1 LATANLPTS
10 DPSTTTFPKS
20 REEPKKSGGG
30 PEAGLNWPRLYAHV
44 CANTGWTWD
53 YVRNHVDLPTL
64 DALNAEW
71 RQHPPVH
78 HLVAAYLDYQP
89 SQHAGA
95 PRTPEQERELQTLM
109 NSMPVA
115 TGALA
120 LDTSAWDASQNKEPD
135 HG

>member
-1 LATANLPTS
+1 
-10 DPSTTTFPKS
+10 
-20 REEPKKSGGG
+20 
-30 PEAGLNWPRLYAHV
+30 
-44 CANTGWTWD
+44 
-53 YVRNHVDLPTL
+53 
-64 DALNAEW
+64 
-71 RQHPPVH
+71 VH

-89 SQHAGA
+89 SQQAGA